1 MDKISWSK
9 QNIIV
14 NKPCPICSEFHK
26 DPLAPKIIK
35 LSDCES
41 EEGKEKEEENS
52 GVLVGTIDITKP
64 VFGVRNLVIMRY
76 FLGFVFNL

>member
-1 MDKISWSK
+1 MDFFTSLPSPKLSFNLLFSS
-9 QNIIV
+9 N
-14 NKPCPICSEFHK
+14 SDFHK

-64 VFGVRNLVIMRY
+64 VFGVSYLFDLFY
-76 FLGFVFNL
+76 FLFLLT